1 MAFSMLGLALS
12 FLYPA
17 TLGSYIS
24 IPCLVV
30 AGASYGLGVGP
41 VPFVLMASL
50 FLQKNKS
57 LGVAISQTV
66 HALIIF
72 TLLKVGINHYNI
84 MMKRNENRFAHL
96 GLSCPCQYYSN
107 ERTLL
112 PGGSGFS
119 CRSCVHVL
127 VDSHNKR
134 QINVRVGDFICPQRE
149 FGLKIK
155 RL

>member
-50 FLQKNKS
+50 FQQKNKS
-57 LGVAISQTV
+57 LGVAISQMV

-84 MMKRNENRFAHL
+84 MMKRNKID
-96 GLSCPCQYYSN
+96 
-107 ERTLL
+107 LL
-112 PGGSGFS
+112 
-119 CRSCVHVL
+119 
-127 VDSHNKR
+127 
-134 QINVRVGDFICPQRE
+134 I
-149 FGLKIK
+149 
-155 RL
+155 